1 MEIPV
6 LTSATTRVWAQPDGS
21 ETAEIS
27 AGPVRLQRDGR
38 WLDYDFTL
46 ERRADG
52 TVAPKVHPHDLVISG
67 KAGAGEH
74 DLATLSAGG
83 ERLGFGWSG
92 VLPEPVLEGAK
103 ATYPEVAAGIDLVVE
118 AQPTGFEQFFIVKDR
133 AAAARV
139 AGLRA
144 LLKTGATSFV
154 AKSDGSGEFR
164 GARGGVV
171 ARMPVALMWDAQGL
185 GARGERKREAKVAVD
200 VAEVKAGGR
209 TVGRDVRLAPDLA
222 WLNDPATRY
231 PVVVD
236 PGIEVDHGVG
246 FDEFVQNTINLSDNQ
261 SKTELKVGY
270 TNDGCQCYARS
281 YLRFDGLTAFGGAK
295 IHSAQLNLWQT
306 WSHNCTATTW
316 KAARTDHVAGW
327 VQWNNEPAHL
337 EAAGSSTDSKG
348 WSSNCAA
355 GWVDVD
361 VAAAIDDTLSARGD
375 WASIVIMSDNWNIG
389 SWKKFSSAEG
399 GMTPHIKLSY
409 NRVPWVSD
417 VKAQGDP
424 TCRTGAGMRLY
435 LNTLTP
441 TFSAYVG
448 DEDAQNVRLQVE
460 ITPLGG
466 SARPLV
472 ESTVGARNS
481 FLEVTVPGGQALAVN
496 TVYTYRARAV
506 DLAPDA
512 SVVDVSGWS
521 PPCEIQYD
529 ATSLD
534 NAPVIEGVPM
544 VDANGDGELW
554 PVLNF
559 GRSTPVMLRPGAG
572 DGGEVLRYSYG
583 FSPDRVGDSSVSVPA
598 GPDGSATV
606 MVTPW
611 EVDGGNVPAGDS
623 MLYVRA
629 FAANGSIASSKLA
642 SMQVFFDTT
651 GMVDGNGQLLAQPR
665 SKDDVNG
672 DATADLSG
680 FRDLGNGK
688 AMFYQYSGRADGSL
702 LEPMSL
708 MTTNSY
714 TDADTKVVR
723 GDFNGDGK
731 LDFAAFKNVGPSST
745 TVSLLRST
753 GNIPTGDMLADTQV
767 KTLPYALTSIKPV
780 AGDVNADGKDDL
792 VFGQA
797 IDSTRWMLKTML
809 ASVDAHGDTN
819 PNNDEVLFADPANW
833 LAADVQSNLANVTLL
848 MGRFDKNPG
857 ADIMEVYD
865 HGGCRTGMYLH
876 ESQGLTTFAA
886 AHVVWD
892 SINTG
897 GWCSGNAR
905 YTVGSY
911 APGAYGLDGIVA
923 TYDIGGCNLA
933 LHTFTPKYV
942 FSPPQAPNDTY
953 VFEPHQQH
961 FASSGTQFWCVLP
974 SAALLSMVDLTGDG
988 KEDLIYE
995 YGCCGPHQQRVWM
1008 FTATGDS
1015 AAGTT
1020 FQTRT
1025 LKWQGALG
1033 PAGTGSVKRDA
1044 TTRYQLV
1051 AKHSGMCLSVTGGST
1066 VEHSGTSQQPCSA
1079 FQPSQQYTID
1089 ERGAA
1094 YARLRPMHDSG
1105 KCVNVSGGLGDDGRP
1120 IVSSTCN
1127 PSGLGSESWSLTYHS
1142 GFTSVPGVPQAGDIV
1157 IELKSNNTGKCI
1169 GIAGTSMAPGTPA
1182 IQWTCNGSADQHFY
1196 LRPLRQ
1202 PSFTGDGT
1210 ADIAWYDASKNG
1222 GTIDLLPTRA
1232 AGPPGATRTFATGL
1246 AAPEWAGAGDFN
1258 GDGRTDVAWYDEQDG
1273 GKVKVAF
1280 SNTTGTSTIVDWISG
1295 MGKPDWASTGDF
1307 NGDGKADIAWYETR
1321 YGMVGMLITN
1331 AAATGPLGA
1340 TTYVSGYGTPDWA
1353 GVGDFNGDGN
1363 DDIAWYHEWQN
1374 GKIHVNF
1381 SNSSGG
1387 RQSAA
1392 DWVTGYGKPQW
1403 AGVGDTNGDGKADI
1417 FWYHSWNGGVLGV
1430 IMTNPAGTGPA
1441 YAVGYMSGYSTPD
1454 WAGVGDFNGDGRA
1467 DVAWYHEGQNGKINI
1482 SFSNSSGT
1490 RDSTVDW
1497 VTGWGDPDWAGVG

>member
-118 AQPTGFEQFFIVKDR
+118 ARPTGFEQFFIVKDR

-144 LLKTGATSFV
+144 PLKAGKASFV
-154 AKSDGSGEFR
+154 AKPDGSGEFR
-164 GARGGVV
+164 GAQGVV

-185 GARGERKREAKVAVD
+185 DARGERKRQAKVAVD
-200 VAEVKAGGR
+200 VAEVESGGR

-246 FDEFVQNTINLSDNQ
+246 FDEFVQNTIDLSDNQ

-316 KAARTDHVAGW
+316 KAARTTHVAGW
-327 VQWNNEPAHL
+327 VQWNNEPTHM

-348 WSSNCAA
+348 WNSSCAA
-355 GWVDVD
+355 GWIDVD
-361 VAAAIDDTLSARGD
+361 VAAAIDDTFNARGD
-375 WASIVIMSDNWNIG
+375 SASIVIMSDNWNIG

-409 NRVPWVSD
+409 NRVPTVSD

-481 FLEVTVPGGQALAVN
+481 YLNVTVPGGQALAVN

-559 GRSTPVMLRPGAG
+559 GRSTPVTLRPGAG

-583 FSPDRVGDSSVSVPA
+583 FHPDRVGDSSVSVPA

-642 SMQVFFDTT
+642 SMQVFFDAT

-665 SKDDVNG
+665 RKDDVNG
-672 DATADLSG
+672 DGTADLSG

-702 LEPMSL
+702 LEPVSL

-731 LDFAAFKNVGPSST
+731 QDFAAFKNVGPSST

-753 GNIPTGDMLADTQV
+753 GNIPTGDMLADIQV
-767 KTLPYALTSIKPV
+767 KTLPYALASIKPV

-819 PNNDEVLFADPANW
+819 PNNDEVLFANATNW
-833 LAADVQSNLANVTLL
+833 LAADAQSVLSNITLL
-848 MGRFDKNPG
+848 IGDFDKNPG
-857 ADIMEVYD
+857 ADIMEAYD
-865 HGGCRTGMYLH
+865 HGGCRTAMYLH
-876 ESQGLTTFAA
+876 ANQNLTTFGPG
-886 AHVVWD
+886 VSIWD
-892 SINTG
+892 SNNTG
-897 GWCSGNAR
+897 GWCSANAK

-911 APGAYGLDGIVA
+911 ALGYGLDGVVA
-923 TYDIGGCNLA
+923 TYDLAGCQMGIY
-933 LHTFTPKYV
+933 TFTPKYV
-942 FSPPQAPNDTY
+942 YNPQQQTDVF
-953 VFEPHQQH
+953 VFEPHRQQ
-961 FASSGTQFWCVLP
+961 FVTSGTQYWCAP
-974 SAALLSMVDLTGDG
+974 SSAALLSMVDLTGDG

-1008 FTATGDS
+1008 FTATGNS

-1066 VEHSGTSQQPCSA
+1066 VEHSATSQQPCSA
-1079 FQPSQQYTID
+1079 AELNEQFTLE

-1094 YARLRPMHDSG
+1094 YVRLRPVHDPG
-1105 KCVNVSGGLGDDGRP
+1105 KCLNVSGGLGDDGRP
-1120 IVSSTCN
+1120 IISSSCTAGQVN
-1127 PSGLGSESWSLTYHS
+1127 ESWEMRYHS

-1157 IELKSNNTGKCI
+1157 VQLLSNMSGKCI
-1169 GIAGTSMAPGTPA
+1169 GISAVSMAAGAAA
-1182 IQWTCNGSADQHFY
+1182 IQWGCNGSADQYFY
-1196 LRPLRQ
+1196 LRPL
-1202 PSFTGDGT
+1202 
-1210 ADIAWYDASKNG
+1210 
-1222 GTIDLLPTRA
+1222 
-1232 AGPPGATRTFATGL
+1232 PP
-1246 AAPEWAGAGDFN
+1246 AP
-1258 GDGRTDVAWYDEQDG
+1258 
-1273 GKVKVAF
+1273 
-1280 SNTTGTSTIVDWISG
+1280 TGTSPVASWNMNGTGGTLADGTGRGATATVSG
-1295 MGKPDWASTGDF
+1295 GGTQGSGVLTLNGTTGHATTGGPVLDTSKSFTVAGWMKPTALNSWYQTLVAQEGSQYSAFYLQMMPSGSWHFSIINNANSTSWQFAEVIAPTPAQMGVWTHLTGV
-1307 NGDGKADIAWYETR
+1307 Y
-1321 YGMVGMLITN
+1321 N
-1331 AAATGPLGA
+1331 AANATITLYINGAAVGTAAAPTGVSVSGTMILGA
-1340 TTYVSGYGTPDWA
+1340 ATSLGRV
-1353 GVGDFNGDGN
+1353 DFVNGAI
-1363 DDIAWYHEWQN
+1363 DDIRAYDRPLTATQ
-1374 GKIHVNF
+1374 
-1381 SNSSGG
+1381 
-1387 RQSAA
+1387 
-1392 DWVTGYGKPQW
+1392 
-1403 AGVGDTNGDGKADI
+1403 VGALYTA
-1417 FWYHSWNGGVLGV
+1417 
-1430 IMTNPAGTGPA
+1430 
-1441 YAVGYMSGYSTPD
+1441 
-1454 WAGVGDFNGDGRA
+1454 GRA
-1467 DVAWYHEGQNGKINI
+1467 
-1482 SFSNSSGT
+1482 
-1490 RDSTVDW
+1490 
-1497 VTGWGDPDWAGVG
+1497 